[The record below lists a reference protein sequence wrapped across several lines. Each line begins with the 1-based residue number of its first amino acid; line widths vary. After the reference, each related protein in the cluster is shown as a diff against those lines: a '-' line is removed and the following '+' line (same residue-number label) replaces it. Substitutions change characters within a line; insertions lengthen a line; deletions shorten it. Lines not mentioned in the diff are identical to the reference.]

1 MNDTCVP
8 ANDRIP
14 RILLPFISRAAR
26 QSSRINAPGNA
37 PFRKG
42 SSTLSGLGTR
52 FLHRINYNFWK
63 WCTLSNACRLNEFFL
78 SLKLDQ
84 TELKLGKLVTK
95 EDNFDR
101 WARYSF
107 RIVRNFPIQNSLYS
121 SRYRLP
127 RYRSCKREDDYFLA
141 RSLVPRSKRI
151 EPANR
156 RRSTI

>member
-52 FLHRINYNFWK
+52 FLHRINYFWK
-63 WCTLSNACRLNEFFL
+63 WFRMLLEWIFFIFKTRSNP
-78 SLKLDQ
+78 
-84 TELKLGKLVTK
+84 ELKLGKLVTK
-95 EDNFDR
+95 EDNFNR

-121 SRYRLP
+121 SRYRLS

-141 RSLVPRSKRI
+141 RSLVPRSKRM